1 MSSSKKRRVH
11 PNAGPSG
18 EDEVDYEPP
27 EWTMELTTDREGQ
40 STSPS
45 TTANAPD
52 KKEKLSPDDSGK
64 SDSKSER
71 LK

>member
-27 EWTMELTTDREGQ
+27 EWTMELTTDREGK

-45 TTANAPD
+45 TAANAPD
-52 KKEKLSPDDSGK
+52 KKDKLSPDDSGK

>member
-11 PNAGPSG
+11 PNAGPSA
-18 EDEVDYEPP
+18 DYEPP
-27 EWTMELTTDREGQ
+27 EWAMELTTDREGK

-45 TTANAPD
+45 TAANALD
-52 KKEKLSPDDSGK
+52 NKDKLSPDDSGK

>member
-18 EDEVDYEPP
+18 EDEADYEPP
-27 EWTMELTTDREGQ
+27 EWTMELTTDREGKN
-40 STSPS
+40 TSPS
-45 TTANAPD
+45 TATNALD
-52 KKEKLSPDDSGK
+52 NKDKLSPDDSEK
-64 SDSKSER
+64 SDSRSER